1 MAVTNDARAD
11 EVMTVPEARGG
22 PMRTPALLVAVLLV
36 LLVAFGWTFL
46 RDPTIT
52 APTRDPAWYTWRSNL
67 MMHDDPGL
75 VAGDWGPFHMF
86 GGGYRV
92 SVPLYG
98 SILQRVAGVDL
109 YTFSALMMIAV
120 PALTGMALGAFA
132 YRVHRDRLL
141 FLLVVLATAA
151 LFMTTPYV
159 GYLDNITVL
168 FVLSS
173 ILAFWPY
180 GRTSWGA
187 RIAMFLLGI
196 VAAYTHPTT
205 CYVFGASMMAMFALH
220 FVTSRFSLASAL
232 KRDGPSLMAVGFGM
246 VFGLATWL
254 LAPWGVAGSLGD
266 AALPPPYTQDVFFK
280 RLVGWVGSLQ
290 PLITIPLILLGVG
303 WVIWRARR
311 DRKPASEFGT
321 ASAVWL
327 LPLLG
332 TFGWILGKAYPYYR
346 FMNATT
352 GLMALTGLGTWVAI
366 RWLSGRR
373 EGWMRVA
380 GVVGSAAVV
389 VALAFV
395 WVSGREASG
404 WAKSQWIDQ
413 PTRTALAAVDAVVEN
428 SRDSTPVIFVVDYA
442 DNYQAY
448 GWSKTFTNVSR
459 TGLPGDAVKR
469 SMTYF
474 GSVPDLL
481 ADRPTVGTDPIYSK
495 MSRGFFR
502 EVQALR
508 EEYPDP
514 PLVFLVRGF
523 NEGTSNEALLDQD
536 PPAAGVLRIS
546 DDVAVVTGP
555 STFATPSPAAVDA
568 ATRAEAATA
577 ALYANHPGIFGN
589 FGHTVWVLFALG
601 LLLVVP
607 GLIASRFFELE
618 DAWIKIALVP
628 ALSFGLTVIAGIIV
642 VAVHRAPFSTADGW
656 ASLGLATAAA
666 LGLRI
671 GEPFVRR
678 VLDGFSRFFDEL
690 FAVFSNADFATLMG
704 VQFLAQAGQGVVQGA
719 IAKSLAFGGEKGF
732 DVQNLPSATYLLT
745 VVLFLY
751 GPYTLLSPFIGVA
764 VDRFPRRRVVW
775 WAAAVTA
782 ALVAAVA
789 VLVLIPLG
797 KDTTEG
803 DLGATAGLIIGLL
816 AVQAFVR
823 VVLAVK
829 SAAIPDVLTGR
840 DLLQGNGLSQAGGA
854 FFQVLGIGVGGVFA
868 AVFPPFAAV
877 LLGVATLVGVAVVA
891 TRLRHA
897 EATPHRASLARE
909 ASQVARNIVAGLR
922 EVAGRA
928 PAAIGL
934 TSFQMLRYQFW
945 GFVLF
950 VFGLYAKNL
959 VKGGDADTL
968 SLLLSGVGGL
978 LGGAL
983 GMILAQRWKDRIPP
997 IRLLLGAMTLVGA
1010 ASVVFGAWVSL
1021 PGFTILL
1028 FCGFFGF
1035 FLGKISADTIVQQAM
1050 PDDFRGRAFALF
1062 DIAYNLGFIVPALIL
1077 VLLWDEGRVRPLLV
1091 GSGIVFLGLTALV
1104 ARWAASVREQ
1114 FAPQDDLPGTQP
1126 AEVAAE

>member
-1 MAVTNDARAD
+1 MTVTEDTRSNPAVD
-11 EVMTVPEARGG
+11 VPEARGG
-22 PMRTPALLVAVLLV
+22 PLRTPALLVAVLLV

-98 SILQRVAGVDL
+98 SILQRVAGIDL
-109 YTFSALMMIAV
+109 YTFSAFMMVAV

-168 FVLSS
+168 YVLSAM
-173 ILAFWPY
+173 LAFWPY
-180 GRTSWGA
+180 ARTSWGA
-187 RIAMFLLGI
+187 RVAMFLLGI

-205 CYVFGASMMAMFALH
+205 CVVFGASLMAVFGVH
-220 FVTSRFSLASAL
+220 FLTSRFSLGSAL
-232 KRDGPSLMAVGFGM
+232 KRDGPALMSAGFGI
-246 VFGLATWL
+246 VFGLATWVV
-254 LAPWGVAGSLGD
+254 APWGVAGSLSD
-266 AALPPPYTQDVFFK
+266 AALPPPYTKDVFFK
-280 RLVGWVGSLQ
+280 RLTGWVSSLE
-290 PLITIPLILLGVG
+290 PIITVPLILLAIG

-311 DRKPASEFGT
+311 DRRPASEYGT
-321 ASAVWL
+321 VSAMWL
-327 LPLLG
+327 LPLIG
-332 TFGWILGKAYPYYR
+332 MFGWLFGAAYPYYR
-346 FMNATT
+346 FMNATA

-366 RWLSGRR
+366 RWLTRGR
-373 EGWMRVA
+373 GGATKLAGIVA
-380 GVVGSAAVV
+380 SAAVV
-389 VALAFV
+389 VSLVFV
-395 WVSGREASG
+395 WINGRQASG
-404 WAKSQWIDQ
+404 WAESQWIDQ
-413 PTRTALAAVDAVVEN
+413 PTRTALSAVDAVVEN
-428 SRDSTPVIFVVDYA
+428 SPDDIPVIFVVDYR
-442 DNYQAY
+442 DDYQAY

-474 GSVPDLL
+474 GSVQDLL
-481 ADRPTVGTDPIYSK
+481 AGRPTVGTDPTYSK

-502 EVQALR
+502 EVQSLR
-508 EEYPDP
+508 ESYQDP

-523 NEGTSNEALLDQD
+523 NEGTSNETLLDQD
-536 PPAAGVLRIS
+536 PPPAGVTRIS
-546 DDVAVVTGP
+546 DDLAVVTGA

-577 ALYANHPGIFGN
+577 DLYANHPGIFGN
-589 FGHTVWVLFALG
+589 FGHTLWVVFALG
-601 LLLVVP
+601 LLLVGP
-607 GLIASRFFELE
+607 GFLASRFFELE

-656 ASLGLATAAA
+656 GSLGLATAFAVA
-666 LGLRI
+666 LRV
-671 GEPFVRR
+671 GEPLIRR
-678 VLDGFSRFFDEL
+678 ALDGFSRFFDGM
-690 FAVFSNADFATLMG
+690 FAVFSNVDFATLMG

-751 GPYTLLSPFIGVA
+751 GPYTILSPFIGVLI
-764 VDRFPRRRVVW
+764 DRFPRRRVVW
-775 WAAAVTA
+775 WAAIITA
-782 ALVAAVA
+782 AIVAAVA
-789 VLVLIPLG
+789 AIVLIPLG

-803 DLGATAGLIIGLL
+803 DVGATAGLIIGLL

-868 AVFPPFAAV
+868 GIFPPFVAV
-877 LLGVATLVGVAVVA
+877 LAGAATVVVVAIVA

-897 EATPHRASLARE
+897 ETTPHRASFAHE
-909 ASQVARNIVAGLR
+909 ASQVVRNIVAGLR
-922 EVAGRA
+922 EVAARP
-928 PAAIGL
+928 PAALGL
-934 TSFQMLRYQFW
+934 ASFQMLRYQFW

-959 VKGGDADTL
+959 AEGGDADTL
-968 SLLLSGVGGL
+968 SLLLSGIGGL
-978 LGGAL
+978 LGGGL
-983 GMILAQRWKDRIPP
+983 GMVLAQRWKDRIPP
-997 IRLLLGAMTLVGA
+997 IRLLLGSMTLVGV
-1010 ASVVFGAWVSL
+1010 ASVIFGAWASL
-1021 PGFTILL
+1021 PGFTLLL

-1077 VLLWDEGRVRPLLV
+1077 VLLWDDGRVRPLLV

-1104 ARWAASVREQ
+1104 ARWAASIRDR
-1114 FAPQDDLPGTQP
+1114 FAPQDDLPDERP
-1126 AEVAAE
+1126 AEVSTR